1 MLWRPKTGSGRPD
14 LTEGSILRALGVLAM
29 PMLMG
34 ALLQNLQSVIDLFW
48 VGRLGPVAIAAV
60 AMGGTVMM
68 VLFPMLMGI
77 STGTVAIIARAIG
90 AGDRGEASAAAGQS
104 LTLALVVGVISGM
117 AGGGVSDALLRLLG
131 ASPAVV
137 ADGGAYLRISLVGSF
152 TAFMLFIA
160 NAALQG
166 AGDAMT
172 PMLVMALANV
182 LNLVLDPLFIFGL
195 GPVPRMGVQ
204 GAALATVLAQSIAAL
219 VSTWVLL
226 RGKSSLHVRLTQ
238 CWPQLGM
245 TWRILRIGIPGTGQ
259 MLSRSLMGLVMM
271 WIVATCGTAAVA
283 AYGTGMRLHIMILM
297 PAFATGGAVA
307 TLVGQNLGAGK
318 PDRARLSGWLATW
331 LNVAF
336 MVLAALV
343 LAFFAPAIIGVFN
356 NTPEVVQIGAHY
368 LRIVS
373 PFYVFAALGIVL
385 GRGLNGAGDTVAP
398 MVFTI
403 FSLWVLQVPLA
414 IWLARVWQ
422 PATHGIWWAMVVG
435 MVAHGLL
442 VAVWFETGRWKH
454 RRV

>member
-1 MLWRPKTGSGRPD
+1 
-14 LTEGSILRALGVLAM
+14 M

-117 AGGGVSDALLRLLG
+117 AGWGVSDALLRLLG

-182 LNLVLDPLFIFGL
+182 LNLVLD
-195 GPVPRMGVQ
+195 RCSSS
-204 GAALATVLAQSIAAL
+204 A
-219 VSTWVLL
+219 WV
-226 RGKSSLHVRLTQ
+226 RCRAWV
-238 CWPQLGM
+238 C
-245 TWRILRIGIPGTGQ
+245 
-259 MLSRSLMGLVMM
+259 
-271 WIVATCGTAAVA
+271 
-283 AYGTGMRLHIMILM
+283 
-297 PAFATGGAVA
+297 
-307 TLVGQNLGAGK
+307 
-318 PDRARLSGWLATW
+318 RARRWPPSWRSPSRPWCRRGCCCAASRRCMSG
-331 LNVAF
+331 
-336 MVLAALV
+336 
-343 LAFFAPAIIGVFN
+343 
-356 NTPEVVQIGAHY
+356 
-368 LRIVS
+368 
-373 PFYVFAALGIVL
+373 
-385 GRGLNGAGDTVAP
+385 
-398 MVFTI
+398 
-403 FSLWVLQVPLA
+403 
-414 IWLARVWQ
+414 
-422 PATHGIWWAMVVG
+422 
-435 MVAHGLL
+435 
-442 VAVWFETGRWKH
+442 
-454 RRV
+454 